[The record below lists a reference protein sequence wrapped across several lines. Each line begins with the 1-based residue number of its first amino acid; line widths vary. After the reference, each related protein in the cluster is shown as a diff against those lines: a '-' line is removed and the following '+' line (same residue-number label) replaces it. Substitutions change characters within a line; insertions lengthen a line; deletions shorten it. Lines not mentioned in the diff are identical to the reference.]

1 MAEEHRSICA
11 NALNQY
17 IEKNVPGTGIAIC
30 SRFKEYSELK
40 TKLKLNGA
48 IRLESLSRTK
58 VLSYISKSGPAYEGL
73 HHILENDI
81 SFIELAET
89 PFMLSLLMNV
99 FRGISTEKMK
109 NIEKYSFREKK
120 NQIMGAYV
128 NRQFRRIE
136 NFR

>member
-30 SRFKEYSELK
+30 SHFKEYSELK